1 MYFVSSL
8 DICGLLTDFVFIV
21 FVNFE
26 ISQIIFLSVGLHYPF
41 PRLHY
46 IIHNP
51 VNVLLLIEFV
61 EFNRI
66 DEREAH
72 PQAGVE
78 TVQKFFRRFA
88 ELDVLHVIH
97 HGHVPVRAKKNPR
110 LQMRMGLDGFL
121 EMLAETRFTKRRRN
135 VRI

>member
-88 ELDVLHVIH
+88 ELMYCTLSITVI
-97 HGHVPVRAKKNPR
+97 PVRAKKNPR